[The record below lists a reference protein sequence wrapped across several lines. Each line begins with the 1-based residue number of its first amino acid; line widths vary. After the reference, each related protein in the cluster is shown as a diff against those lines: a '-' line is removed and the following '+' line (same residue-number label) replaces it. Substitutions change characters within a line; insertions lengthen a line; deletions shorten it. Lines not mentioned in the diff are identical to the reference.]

1 MIAAER
7 ARLNSVRR
15 PFEIDQRIPVV
26 DLTLLLP
33 HLFFAD
39 SISVMIESSVA
50 TLFVRHLLPKIGL
63 FNQVASG

>member
-7 ARLNSVRR
+7 ERLNYFRR
-15 PFEIDQRIPVV
+15 PFEIDQRIPMV

-50 TLFVRHLLPKIGL
+50 SLFVRHLLPEIGL
-63 FNQVASG
+63 FNQFASG